1 MIRNPW
7 DRLVSRYFYSKKI
20 DLKFQNVTF
29 KEFVNFDIKNN
40 MHVLNQYKFCTKDK
54 VSFCIDNVIKFEN
67 LNSDFNKISLS
78 MFGKENLLKHSNK
91 TEHGKYRSYY
101 DTELKDKI
109 YKNFKED
116 INFFDY
122 EF

>member
-78 MFGKENLLKHSNK
+78 MFGKKNLLKHSNK

>member
-1 MIRNPW
+1 
-7 DRLVSRYFYSKKI
+7 
-20 DLKFQNVTF
+20 
-29 KEFVNFDIKNN
+29 
-40 MHVLNQYKFCTKDK
+40 
-54 VSFCIDNVIKFEN
+54 
-67 LNSDFNKISLS
+67 
-78 MFGKENLLKHSNK
+78 MFGKKNLLKHSNK

>member
-1 MIRNPW
+1 
-7 DRLVSRYFYSKKI
+7 
-20 DLKFQNVTF
+20 
-29 KEFVNFDIKNN
+29 
-40 MHVLNQYKFCTKDK
+40 MHVLNQYRFCTKDK

-67 LNSDFNKISLS
+67 LNNDFNEISLS
-78 MFGKENLLKHSNK
+78 IFGKKNLLKHSNK